1 MKNNQKYTL
10 HICHVCAHEKGV
22 AGPAVN
28 TSFSIEQILSGYQTA
43 PEASAVETQVQSRT
57 CPVCQLSYNAFKE
70 SGRLGC
76 PVCYDTFSEQ
86 LKPLL
91 RKIQKEINHIGK
103 IPHLGDQKLVLRR
116 SITDLRSQLKEAVT
130 NEHFEL
136 AARLRDQIRDMESEL
151 EHIESQK

>member
-1 MKNNQKYTL
+1 MFCEICNKNPAKIHITQVKNNQKYTL

-76 PVCYDTFSEQ
+76 PVCYDTFSEHEATVT
-86 LKPLL
+86 KDTK
-91 RKIQKEINHIGK
+91 RNKSYRENSSSG
-103 IPHLGDQKLVLRR
+103 R
-116 SITDLRSQLKEAVT
+116 SETGAAQ
-130 NEHFEL
+130 EHY
-136 AARLRDQIRDMESEL
+136 
-151 EHIESQK
+151 